1 MLLNIQNVVIEFTYV
16 VSECTNVV
24 SDMFVQMLLP
34 NTVYIYFNYICA
46 NLVAE
51 STNVSN
57 MIVQMML
64 MTV

>member
-1 MLLNIQNVVIEFTYV
+1 MLLSSSHV